1 VRELTLLLGLS
12 SLLRVVLVVQGG
24 QDYWPDE
31 RLYTQLVAL
40 WGEPRWHDVWA
51 GVIGRP
57 DHLGFALL
65 SAIPAGLHYALSS
78 GLGIDPSRLL
88 MLPALV
94 LAHASVVTIGLV
106 YAIARRTGAP
116 KAEALLAALFMACST
131 ALLYNARH
139 LLPYD
144 AALALA
150 LAAVWCGLAP
160 RPARS
165 MACGALASAAFITY
179 NGYWLSA
186 GTAMLV
192 HVFWP
197 VKSIGEWPAMLKRG
211 GWCGAGFVAVPM
223 ALMALQWVAGTPLL
237 VTSMRRLAGTIT
249 DGYLPEGF
257 VVPWAYLWH
266 AEHALLLLWV
276 WAALHVILDRGAW
289 APDRQRAAAM
299 WLACAAFIYLALGA
313 GSALV
318 HAFVVMGRQSRQM
331 IPFLC
336 LASAA
341 ALWRLVDTRRPSRW
355 LLTAGAVALGVSTL
369 TNFAVPLA
377 QRFPRTLEG
386 QIRGKYGDV
395 DRMLTIF
402 GPSTLADDRAG
413 RRWLL
418 TNTAHLYPPRA
429 PRPVPSGP
437 VALRFAHPLSFL
449 PYQYEGFDPLER
461 QVLRNNDISMRLID
475 LGAPEGS
482 GRRREP

>member
-1 VRELTLLLGLS
+1 MRELTLLLGLS

-51 GVIGRP
+51 GIIGRP

-65 SAIPAGLHYALSS
+65 NAIPAGLHHALSV
-78 GLGIDPSRLL
+78 GLGLDPSRLL

-94 LAHASVVTIGLV
+94 LAQASVAAIGLV
-106 YAIARRTGAP
+106 YAIARRTEAP
-116 KAEALLAALFMACST
+116 QAEALLAALFMACST
-131 ALLYNARH
+131 ALFYNARH

-160 RPARS
+160 RPAWS
-165 MACGALASAAFITY
+165 LACGALASAAFITY
-179 NGYWLSA
+179 NGYWLLA
-186 GTAMLV
+186 AAAMLV

-197 VKSIGEWPAMLKRG
+197 MKSIAEWPAMLRRG
-211 GWCGAGFVAVPM
+211 VWCGTGFVAVPL
-223 ALMALQWVAGTPLL
+223 AVMALQWTAGTPLL

-266 AEHALLLLWV
+266 AEHGLLLLWV
-276 WAALHVILDRGAW
+276 GAALHVVLDRAAW
-289 APDRQRAAAM
+289 VADRRRAAVM
-299 WLACAAFIYLALGA
+299 WLSCAAFVYLALGA
-313 GSALV
+313 GSALL
-318 HAFVVMGRQSRQM
+318 HAFVVMGRQSRQL

-336 LASAA
+336 LAGASATWK
-341 ALWRLVDTRRPSRW
+341 LIDTRRPSRW
-355 LLTAGAVALGVSTL
+355 LLAAAAAALGASTL
-369 TNFAVPLA
+369 ANFAVPLA
-377 QRFPRTLEG
+377 QRFPRTLEA
-386 QIRGKYGDV
+386 QIRAKYGDV
-395 DRMLTIF
+395 DRMLTIA
-402 GPSTLADDRAG
+402 GPSTLPDDRAG

-418 TNTAHLYPPRA
+418 TNTAHLYPPRGA
-429 PRPVPSGP
+429 RAVPSGP

-461 QVLRNNDISMRLID
+461 QILRTNDISMRLID
-475 LGAPEGS
+475 LGAPEG
-482 GRRREP
+482 RAPRP

>member
-1 VRELTLLLGLS
+1 
-12 SLLRVVLVVQGG
+12 
-24 QDYWPDE
+24 
-31 RLYTQLVAL
+31 
-40 WGEPRWHDVWA
+40 
-51 GVIGRP
+51 
-57 DHLGFALL
+57 
-65 SAIPAGLHYALSS
+65 
-78 GLGIDPSRLL
+78 
-88 MLPALV
+88 
-94 LAHASVVTIGLV
+94 
-106 YAIARRTGAP
+106 
-116 KAEALLAALFMACST
+116 
-131 ALLYNARH
+131 
-139 LLPYD
+139 
-144 AALALA
+144 
-150 LAAVWCGLAP
+150 
-160 RPARS
+160 
-165 MACGALASAAFITY
+165 
-179 NGYWLSA
+179 
-186 GTAMLV
+186 
-192 HVFWP
+192 
-197 VKSIGEWPAMLKRG
+197 
-211 GWCGAGFVAVPM
+211 
-223 ALMALQWVAGTPLL
+223 
-237 VTSMRRLAGTIT
+237 
-249 DGYLPEGF
+249 
-257 VVPWAYLWH
+257 
-266 AEHALLLLWV
+266 
-276 WAALHVILDRGAW
+276 
-289 APDRQRAAAM
+289 M